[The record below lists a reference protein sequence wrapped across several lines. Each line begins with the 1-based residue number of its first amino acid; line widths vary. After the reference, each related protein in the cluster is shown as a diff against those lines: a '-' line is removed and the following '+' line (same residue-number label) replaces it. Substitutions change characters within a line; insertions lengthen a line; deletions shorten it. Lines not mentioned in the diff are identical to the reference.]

1 MCGRGQLFPDTEQ
14 PPQNAPHAAGRTPH
28 HDLHALTSCHASTPR
43 RRRSAETPPETSGT
57 PPETRRRS
65 GCPVPAPARRSP
77 ETSFRRHIVARYIP
91 PLLQYMKERTRRA
104 WRAARRCFLSFR
116 VCRGGRLCP
125 PVPCHSEP
133 VRTLAWE
140 SVSPCLPLRGRCQRE
155 ALTEGEMPRV
165 FLSPSRLRRQPPP
178 RGSLTARRYRA
189 DGTSYPKGICSAAL
203 HCRTPSPTR
212 GSTYRPAGRGPR
224 APPKNAYPA
233 AGHMGPALQVHTPP
247 KKTTRRPARGAARF
261 PSMCGTDG
269 GGLYSPLL
277 QAGTAGEMFTRQRRC
292 TRCRCRE
299 LRKRPCSRRPRS
311 WCPDCRR
318 P

>member
-1 MCGRGQLFPDTEQ
+1 MCGRGRLFPDTEQ

-104 WRAARRCFLSFR
+104 WR
-116 VCRGGRLCP
+116 G
-125 PVPCHSEP
+125 
-133 VRTLAWE
+133 
-140 SVSPCLPLRGRCQRE
+140 
-155 ALTEGEMPRV
+155 
-165 FLSPSRLRRQPPP
+165 
-178 RGSLTARRYRA
+178 
-189 DGTSYPKGICSAAL
+189 GTS
-203 HCRTPSPTR
+203 RTPSPTR
-212 GSTYRPAGRGPR
+212 GSTYRPVGRGPR

-247 KKTTRRPARGAARF
+247 NKNNAAPLAGRRAFSVHVWHRRRRVIFAALSKREPRGK
-261 PSMCGTDG
+261 STVEG
-269 GGLYSPLL
+269 GGLAGLL
-277 QAGTAGEMFTRQRRC
+277 I
-292 TRCRCRE
+292 
-299 LRKRPCSRRPRS
+299 SR
-311 WCPDCRR
+311 
-318 P
+318 

>member
-1 MCGRGQLFPDTEQ
+1 MCGRGRLFPDTEQ

-77 ETSFRRHIVARYIP
+77 ETSFHRHIVARYIP

-116 VCRGGRLCP
+116 AGANTGVGIRLP
-125 PVPCHSEP
+125 KKEK
-133 VRTLAWE
+133 RIAA
-140 SVSPCLPLRGRCQRE
+140 SP
-155 ALTEGEMPRV
+155 
-165 FLSPSRLRRQPPP
+165 
-178 RGSLTARRYRA
+178 
-189 DGTSYPKGICSAAL
+189 

-212 GSTYRPAGRGPR
+212 GSTYRPVGRGPR
-224 APPKNAYPA
+224 APPPGTHFS
-233 AGHMGPALQVHTPP
+233 AGHMGSALQVHTPP
-247 KKTTRRPARGAARF
+247 KKQRGAPQGAPRVF
-261 PSMCGTDG
+261 RPCVAQTEEGYIRRLM
-269 GGLYSPLL
+269 
-277 QAGTAGEMFTRQRRC
+277 QAGTALSTLIWKRRYTRY
-292 TRCRCRE
+292 RCRE
-299 LRKRPCSRRPRS
+299 PRKRPCSPRPRS
-311 WCPDCRR
+311 WCLHLQQSCWTGRNSQTYR

>member
-1 MCGRGQLFPDTEQ
+1 MCGRGRLFPDTEQ

-77 ETSFRRHIVARYIP
+77 ETSFRRHIVAQYIP

-116 VCRGGRLCP
+116 ASANTGVGIRLPKKRKTDCRCAPLQDA
-125 PVPCHSEP
+125 VPYRRFT
-133 VRTLAWE
+133 V
-140 SVSPCLPLRGRCQRE
+140 
-155 ALTEGEMPRV
+155 
-165 FLSPSRLRRQPPP
+165 PSRRAGPACPAEKCVP
-178 RGSLTARRYRA
+178 GGGTHGSR
-189 DGTSYPKGICSAAL
+189 
-203 HCRTPSPTR
+203 PT
-212 GSTYRPAGRGPR
+212 G
-224 APPKNAYPA
+224 AYP
-233 AGHMGPALQVHTPP
+233 PQ

-261 PSMCGTDG
+261 PSMCRTDG

-277 QAGTAGEMFTRQRRC
+277 QAGTALSTLIWKRRC
-292 TRCRCRE
+292 TTHRHWSE
-299 LRKRPCSRRPRS
+299 LRTRPCSPRPRS
-311 WCPDCRR
+311 WCQR
-318 P
+318 PQPCSWPG

>member
-1 MCGRGQLFPDTEQ
+1 MCGRGRLFPDTEQ

-140 SVSPCLPLRGRCQRE
+140 SVSKKKKTDCRFAPLQDAVPYTR
-155 ALTEGEMPRV
+155 
-165 FLSPSRLRRQPPP
+165 FNIPSRRAGPVCPAEKCVP
-178 RGSLTARRYRA
+178 GGGTHGSR
-189 DGTSYPKGICSAAL
+189 
-203 HCRTPSPTR
+203 PT
-212 GSTYRPAGRGPR
+212 G
-224 APPKNAYPA
+224 AY
-233 AGHMGPALQVHTPP
+233 PP
-247 KKTTRRPARGAARF
+247 KKNNAAPRMGRRAYAIDGQNIALLRPLRNRF
-261 PSMCGTDG
+261 RRNFHILD
-269 GGLYSPLL
+269 
-277 QAGTAGEMFTRQRRC
+277 RC
-292 TRCRCRE
+292 TKFGGE
-299 LRKRPCSRRPRS
+299 LL
-311 WCPDCRR
+311 
-318 P
+318 

>member
-1 MCGRGQLFPDTEQ
+1 MCGRGRLFPDTEQ

-104 WRAARRCFLSFR
+104 WR
-116 VCRGGRLCP
+116 GGA
-125 PVPCHSEP
+125 S
-133 VRTLAWE
+133 
-140 SVSPCLPLRGRCQRE
+140 
-155 ALTEGEMPRV
+155 
-165 FLSPSRLRRQPPP
+165 
-178 RGSLTARRYRA
+178 
-189 DGTSYPKGICSAAL
+189 
-203 HCRTPSPTR
+203 RTPSPTR
-212 GSTYRPAGRGPR
+212 GSTYRPVGRGPR

-247 KKTTRRPARGAARF
+247 KKTTRRPLRGAARF

-277 QAGTAGEMFTRQRRC
+277 QAGTAGEMLTRQRRC

-299 LRKRPCSRRPRS
+299 LRKRPCSHRPRS
-311 WCPDCRR
+311 CRADYR
-318 P
+318 HP

>member
-1 MCGRGQLFPDTEQ
+1 MCGRGRLFPDTEQ

-116 VCRGGRLCP
+116 VCRSGRLCP

-140 SVSPCLPLRGRCQRE
+140 SVSPKKKNGLPRRC
-155 ALTEGEMPRV
+155 APR
-165 FLSPSRLRRQPPP
+165 SKYPWGAP
-178 RGSLTARRYRA
+178 RN
-189 DGTSYPKGICSAAL
+189 DSAAL
-203 HCRTPSPTR
+203 LLGRTESSAPTRQNKTARNGTSGTPSPTER
-212 GSTYRPAGRGPR
+212 DRT
-224 APPKNAYPA
+224 
-233 AGHMGPALQVHTPP
+233 
-247 KKTTRRPARGAARF
+247 
-261 PSMCGTDG
+261 
-269 GGLYSPLL
+269 
-277 QAGTAGEMFTRQRRC
+277 
-292 TRCRCRE
+292 
-299 LRKRPCSRRPRS
+299 
-311 WCPDCRR
+311 
-318 P
+318 

>member
-1 MCGRGQLFPDTEQ
+1 MCGRGRLFPDTEQ

-43 RRRSAETPPETSGT
+43 RRQSAETPPETSGT

-104 WRAARRCFLSFR
+104 WHAWRAARRCFLSFR
-116 VCRGGRLCP
+116 VCRGERLCP

-140 SVSPCLPLRGRCQRE
+140 SVSPRLPLRGRCQRK

-165 FLSPSRLRRQPPP
+165 LLSPSRLRRQPPP
-178 RGSLTARRYRA
+178 RGGLTARLRRA
-189 DGTSYPKGICSAAL
+189 VRTDRVVRPYKRLSGIPLRDAG
-203 HCRTPSPTR
+203 TPSPTLPP
-212 GSTYRPAGRGPR
+212 PAHLPDARIPPDP
-224 APPKNAYPA
+224 AP
-233 AGHMGPALQVHTPP
+233 
-247 KKTTRRPARGAARF
+247 RPARWAKG
-261 PSMCGTDG
+261 
-269 GGLYSPLL
+269 
-277 QAGTAGEMFTRQRRC
+277 RR
-292 TRCRCRE
+292 R
-299 LRKRPCSRRPRS
+299 
-311 WCPDCRR
+311 
-318 P
+318 

>member
-1 MCGRGQLFPDTEQ
+1 MCGRGRLFPDTEQ

-125 PVPCHSEP
+125 PK
-133 VRTLAWE
+133 
-140 SVSPCLPLRGRCQRE
+140 QRE
-155 ALTEGEMPRV
+155 ALTEGEIPRV
-165 FLSPSRLRRQPPP
+165 YLSPSRLRRQPPP
-178 RGSLTARRYRA
+178 RGGLTARRCRA

-203 HCRTPSPTR
+203 HGRTPSPTR
-212 GSTYRPAGRGPR
+212 GSTYRPVGRGPC
-224 APPKNAYPA
+224 APPPGTHFS
-233 AGHMGPALQVHTPP
+233 AGHMGPALQRKRIPA
-247 KKTTRRPARGAARF
+247 KTTRRPLRGAARF

-269 GGLYSPLL
+269 GGLYSPL
-277 QAGTAGEMFTRQRRC
+277 
-292 TRCRCRE
+292 
-299 LRKRPCSRRPRS
+299 
-311 WCPDCRR
+311 D
-318 P
+318 

>member
-1 MCGRGQLFPDTEQ
+1 MCGRGRLFPDTEQ

-65 GCPVPAPARRSP
+65 GCPAPAPARRSP
-77 ETSFRRHIVARYIP
+77 KTSFRRHIVARYIP

-140 SVSPCLPLRGRCQRE
+140 SVAPKKEKRIAASP
-155 ALTEGEMPRV
+155 
-165 FLSPSRLRRQPPP
+165 
-178 RGSLTARRYRA
+178 
-189 DGTSYPKGICSAAL
+189 

-212 GSTYRPAGRGPR
+212 GSTYRPVGRGPR
-224 APPKNAYPA
+224 APSKNAYPA
-233 AGHMGPALQVHTPP
+233 AGHMGPALQVHIPP
-247 KKTTRRPARGAARF
+247 QKNNAAPLAGRRAFSVHVWHRRRRVIFAALCKREPRGCSTERWDMD
-261 PSMCGTDG
+261 S
-269 GGLYSPLL
+269 
-277 QAGTAGEMFTRQRRC
+277 FTRMIISQ
-292 TRCRCRE
+292 
-299 LRKRPCSRRPRS
+299 LAA
-311 WCPDCRR
+311 D
-318 P
+318 